1 MKLHVINNSL
11 IFKVRNNLF
20 VVDNRI
26 ISYQTEVAFIDGN
39 SINECGKFS
48 RTTTR
53 HIDEVASLLGKRII
67 SSKTKPDFYKY
78 EMGIRID
85 YLNCVSPKS
94 TALIF
99 EKIKN
104 GIKLEIAIASLKH
117 ELPKKDWALLLPHI
131 NNINTKII
139 KGANML
145 GRFGV
150 I

>member
-1 MKLHVINNSL
+1 M
-11 IFKVRNNLF
+11 IFKVSNNLF
-20 VVDNRI
+20 VVEDRI
-26 ISYQTEVAFIDGN
+26 ISYETEVASIDGD
-39 SINECGKFS
+39 SINEGGKFS

-53 HIDEVASLLGKRII
+53 HISKVASLLGKRII
-67 SSKTKPDFYKY
+67 PSKTKPDFYKH

-85 YLNCVSPKS
+85 YSNCVSPKA

-104 GIKLEIAIASLKH
+104 GIKLEIAIASLKR

-131 NNINTKII
+131 DTKII

>member
-1 MKLHVINNSL
+1 M
-11 IFKVRNNLF
+11 IFKVSNNLF
-20 VVDNRI
+20 VVEDRI
-26 ISYQTEVAFIDGN
+26 ISYETEVASIDGD
-39 SINECGKFS
+39 SINERGKFS

-53 HIDEVASLLGKRII
+53 HISKVASLLGKRII
-67 SSKTKPDFYKY
+67 PSKTKPDFYKH

-85 YLNCVSPKS
+85 YSNCVSPKA

-104 GIKLEIAIASLKH
+104 GIKLEIAIASLKR

-131 NNINTKII
+131 DTKII
-139 KGANML
+139 KGASML

>member
-1 MKLHVINNSL
+1 M
-11 IFKVRNNLF
+11 IFKVSNNLF
-20 VVDNRI
+20 VVDDRI
-26 ISYQTEVAFIDGN
+26 ISYETEVASIDGD
-39 SINECGKFS
+39 SINERGKFS

-53 HIDEVASLLGKRII
+53 HISKVASLLGKRII
-67 SSKTKPDFYKY
+67 PSKTKPDFYKH

-85 YLNCVSPKS
+85 YSNCVSPKA

-104 GIKLEIAIASLKH
+104 GIKLEIAIASLKN
-117 ELPKKDWALLLPHI
+117 ELPKKDWVLLLPYVD
-131 NNINTKII
+131 TKII
-139 KGANML
+139 KGASML